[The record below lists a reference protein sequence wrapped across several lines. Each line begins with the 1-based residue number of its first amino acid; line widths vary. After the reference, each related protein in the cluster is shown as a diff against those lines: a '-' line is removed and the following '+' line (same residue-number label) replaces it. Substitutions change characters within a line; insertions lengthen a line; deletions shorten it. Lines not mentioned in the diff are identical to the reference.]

1 MKLSRERIVD
11 AALAVVERE
20 GWDALSMRR
29 LAQELDV
36 WPMAVYRYFQDKDAL
51 VEGLVDAAAES
62 VELPA
67 RRGSWRTRMRALLGG
82 AREALRRPAGERA
95 VAAGRGNERLAEAG
109 MELLTE
115 AGLGADEAA
124 SAWRA
129 LFGYAVGFP
138 AQDGEERR
146 DFDYGLERLL
156 DGIESRA

>member
-1 MKLSRERIVD
+1 MRLSRDRIVE
-11 AALAVVERE
+11 AALGVVERE

-67 RRGSWRTRMRALLGG
+67 RRGSWRTRMKALLHG
-82 AREALRRPAGERA
+82 ARDALGRPAGGLA
-95 VAAGRGNERLAEAG
+95 IGAGRSTGRLAQAGLALLAEAG
-109 MELLTE
+109 LR
-115 AGLGADEAA
+115 GAEAA
-124 SAWRA
+124 RAWQA

-138 AQDGEERR
+138 ALDGDERG

-156 DGIESRA
+156 DGIESRT

>member
-1 MKLSRERIVD
+1 MRLSRDRIVE
-11 AALAVVERE
+11 AALGVVERE

-67 RRGSWRTRMRALLGG
+67 RRGSWRTRMKALLHG
-82 AREALRRPAGERA
+82 ARDALGRPAGGLA
-95 VAAGRGNERLAEAG
+95 IGAGRGTERLAEAG
-109 MELLTE
+109 LALLAE
-115 AGLGADEAA
+115 AGLREAEAA
-124 SAWRA
+124 RAWQA

-138 AQDGEERR
+138 ALDGDERG